1 MFTKPFSFEGRI
13 GRAKYFLSYLVC
25 WTVML
30 GETADSTLTSSLSI
44 QLLKS
49 TLSSTKTVVHSRSSN
64 LYGALN
70 NDDFYQFLGA
80 TAMAVRSIDGKSP
93 DVTVTNLAD
102 LNQMG
107 QESLDKYIGREMKT
121 RYLNPKWINEML
133 DDGYSGA
140 RMINKVVARLLGLAG
155 DSSRSD

>member
-1 MFTKPFSFEGRI
+1 M
-13 GRAKYFLSYLVC
+13 
-25 WTVML
+25 
-30 GETADSTLTSSLSI
+30 
-44 QLLKS
+44 KS
-49 TLSSTKTVVHSRSSN
+49 TLSGTKTVVHSRSSN

-102 LNQMG
+102 LNQTG

-133 DDGYSGA
+133 DEGYSGA
-140 RMINKVVARLLGLAG
+140 RMINKVVAHLWGWQVTVPEAIDESKWQQMYDTYVEDQYGLDIKKKFRA
-155 DSSRSD
+155 SS